1 MRDFARRIFSREIC
15 GSVFLTMG
23 MLALFGAVFSPVFA
37 YAVDKKIL
45 APLGLQQLSG
55 ETEAPDFTLLNL
67 EGSRVNL
74 KDYRGKVV
82 FLNFWATWCEPCK
95 KEFPAMEKLYSDYQS
110 KGLTI
115 LAVSIDIGKEDAV
128 KAFAEKM
135 GATFPILLSTK
146 GEITDSYW
154 TWGTPTSYLI
164 DRKGNIVGRALGPRE
179 WDSVASRSAFDA
191 LLKE

>member
-1 MRDFARRIFSREIC
+1 MRGVS
-15 GSVFLTMG
+15 LTVG
-23 MLALFGAVFSPVFA
+23 LIALFGMVFSSVSA
-37 YAVDKKIL
+37 YAVDKKVL

-55 ETEAPDFTLLNL
+55 DQEAPDFTLLNL
-67 EGSRVNL
+67 EGNRVSL
-74 KDYRGKVV
+74 KDYRGKLV

-95 KEFPAMEKLYSDYQS
+95 KEFPSMEKLYSEYQA

-128 KAFAEKM
+128 KAFADKM

-164 DRKGNIVGRALGPRE
+164 DRKGNMIGRALGPRE
-179 WDSVASRSAFDA
+179 WDSAASRSAIDA
-191 LLKE
+191 LLNE